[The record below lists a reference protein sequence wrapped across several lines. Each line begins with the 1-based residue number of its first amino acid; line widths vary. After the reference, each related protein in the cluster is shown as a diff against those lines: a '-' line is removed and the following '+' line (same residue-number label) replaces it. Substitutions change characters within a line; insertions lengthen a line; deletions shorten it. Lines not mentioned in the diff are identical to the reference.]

1 MYDFFEY
8 SGRQKGYKSLPLGNS
23 IEKVRE
29 IIKANEGKRVFY
41 LIKRD
46 YDSRRGI
53 FYPRKGI
60 LSGEMDGNLIIFSS
74 GYHNEIEYEN
84 VLDFAAEEENNA

>member
-8 SGRQKGYKSLPLGNS
+8 EGRQKGYKSLPLGNN
-23 IEKVRE
+23 IKEVKE

-53 FYPRKGI
+53 FFARKAI
-60 LSGEMDGNLIIFSS
+60 LSGKMDGNLIVFSS
-74 GYHNEIEYEN
+74 GYHQEIDYKN
-84 VLDFAAEEENNA
+84 VLDFAVEEENE